1 MERAVVDP
9 LVEDYL
15 RRLDAAAYPLGD
27 DRRGELMAGIREH
40 IDAAIASGEVHDEA
54 STRVLLDRLGD
65 PAEIVAA
72 ARDESVDGPAGT
84 PYPGPPA
91 APVSY
96 RRPGIG
102 LEITAALFLTVGSV
116 LFVVGWLVGVVLVW
130 ASRRWT
136 VGEKLLATLVF
147 PGGPAFALFLA
158 GAVTGTQSCSSSSET
173 DGLGGPAIGT
183 PVETCT
189 TSGLVLPPWIGV
201 PLFAAWVVLP
211 VIVAGV
217 LLMRARRRADAELPI
232 AVDPSTA
239 TRWGGLEIAAVLLLS
254 VGSFVVPVIAPA
266 AGLLCAW
273 LSDQWTRREKWIAT
287 AICSLVLVVPLVA
300 ALSLLSLRAL

>member
-1 MERAVVDP
+1 
-9 LVEDYL
+9 
-15 RRLDAAAYPLGD
+15 
-27 DRRGELMAGIREH
+27 
-40 IDAAIASGEVHDEA
+40 
-54 STRVLLDRLGD
+54 
-65 PAEIVAA
+65 
-72 ARDESVDGPAGT
+72 
-84 PYPGPPA
+84 
-91 APVSY
+91 
-96 RRPGIG
+96 
-102 LEITAALFLTVGSV
+102 
-116 LFVVGWLVGVVLVW
+116 
-130 ASRRWT
+130 
-136 VGEKLLATLVF
+136 
-147 PGGPAFALFLA
+147 
-158 GAVTGTQSCSSSSET
+158 
-173 DGLGGPAIGT
+173 
-183 PVETCT
+183 
-189 TSGLVLPPWIGV
+189 V